1 MKTFNTA
8 GMKKLNKDDQAKCAR
23 PGTGATSAARL
34 ELCHDTTYL
43 IWQVGHLGLELCH
56 DTTFLIWQVGHL
68 GLELRAILP
77 ARDGLILVRAAA
89 TYPEEA
95 LSDPSPPA
103 RSTSDLGEVDF

>member
-43 IWQVGHLGLELCH
+43 IWQVGHLGL
-56 DTTFLIWQVGHL
+56 D
-68 GLELRAILP
+68 LRAILP

>member
-1 MKTFNTA
+1 MA
-8 GMKKLNKDDQAKCAR
+8 GGT
-23 PGTGATSAARL
+23 PGTGPPRHTSL
-34 ELCHDTTYL
+34 YL
-43 IWQVGHLGLELCH
+43 PCTFPVPSQVGHLGL
-56 DTTFLIWQVGHL
+56 D
-68 GLELRAILP
+68 LRAILP